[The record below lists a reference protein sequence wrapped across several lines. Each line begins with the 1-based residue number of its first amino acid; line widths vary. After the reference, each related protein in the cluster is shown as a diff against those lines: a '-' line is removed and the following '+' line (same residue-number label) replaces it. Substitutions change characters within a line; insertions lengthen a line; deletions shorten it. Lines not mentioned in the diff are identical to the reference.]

1 MPFIK
6 YYNRELDATGQTYVP
21 NGTPLDIYASQ
32 LGIIE
37 MSLDELPGVP
47 FIQITLTASG
57 AVSRAARRGGR

>member
-6 YYNRELDATGQTYVP
+6 YYSRELDAVGQTYVQP
-21 NGTPLDIYASQ
+21 GTPLDIYASR

-47 FIQITLTASG
+47 FIQITLTAEVPREL
-57 AVSRAARRGGR
+57 A